1 MPLRHPSHG
10 RRSRLLRR
18 GSIIDGDGYR
28 ANVGIM
34 LSNACGQLFWGKRSG
49 MDAWQF
55 PQGGI
60 RPNEEVESAMF
71 RELREEVGLLP
82 EHVRILGFTRD
93 WLRYNLPQ
101 RFVRTG
107 ARPVCIGQKQ
117 VWFLLRLVADE
128 HHVRLDASQR
138 PEFDHWRWIEFW
150 RPAAEVVE
158 FKRDVYRRAL
168 GELEPLLSANA
179 GTPVAEKS
187 NAG

>member
-1 MPLRHPSHG
+1 MPFRQRSQR

-18 GSIIDGDGYR
+18 GSIIDGEGYR

-34 LSNACGQLFWGKRSG
+34 LCNAVGQLFWGRRSG

-60 RPNEEVESAMF
+60 RPNEDVVSAMF
-71 RELREEVGLLP
+71 RELHEEVGLLP
-82 EHVRILGFTRD
+82 EHVEVLGYTRG
-93 WLRYNLPQ
+93 WLRYDLPQ
-101 RFVRTG
+101 QFVRTG
-107 ARPVCIGQKQ
+107 SQPVCIGQKQ
-117 VWFLLRLVADE
+117 VWYLLRLIADE
-128 HHVRLDASQR
+128 SHVRLDISRR

-168 GELEPLLSANA
+168 GELEPLLSTNC
-179 GTPVAEKS
+179 GTAVAEGPH
-187 NAG
+187 AG